1 MLWLQWKSNHFQDR
15 TTDQDTS
22 GLGSRSL
29 ITLAV
34 LVADSMGLLTIEGM
48 LAIAGQ
54 NFFILYGL
62 ARVVLFR
69 YARHPRERAVATLAI
84 LVVAGLLVAE
94 GLFSLLYPA
103 GLALFGIAVAIRR
116 RMAASG

>member
-1 MLWLQWKSNHFQDR
+1 
-15 TTDQDTS
+15 
-22 GLGSRSL
+22 
-29 ITLAV
+29 

-62 ARVVLFR
+62 AGVVLFR
-69 YARHPRERAVATLAI
+69 HARHPRERAVATLAI